1 MIYLPPANVKLRDLT
16 KKSVFL
22 AGTIEVDNV
31 NSYDWQEDLANYFNE
46 LDFDVFNPR
55 RKAWDSSWSM
65 TFENSNF
72 NHQVNWELDSLKEAD
87 LIIMNFFPK
96 TISPISLLEFGKYS
110 SSGKILVICPKTY
123 NRRGN
128 VEIECYRENVPMF
141 ETVDDLKNYISSRIG
156 KEYII

>member
-1 MIYLPPANVKLRDLT
+1 
-16 KKSVFL
+16 
-22 AGTIEVDNV
+22 
-31 NSYDWQEDLANYFNE
+31 
-46 LDFDVFNPR
+46 
-55 RKAWDSSWSM
+55 M

-87 LIIMNFFPK
+87 LIIMNFLPK